1 MSTPRTFLNSEIPKL
16 SGAGTYVAWSS
27 YVGVLA
33 DAFGMRKLLSAPT
46 KGVSIDLA
54 LDSQI
59 KLALFNSLEKDALN
73 FFEAGSLMESHAYQ
87 IWEAL
92 QIQYQKVAYHDIMR
106 HRNLFMRA
114 RCDGSFPDF
123 LHALG
128 GHRSCLKALNITLDD
143 EDLKAKVFGEAPES
157 LHQLVELYQ
166 TDPYKDKSFA
176 QVSAAC
182 LSHLELIASRG
193 ELETTSAFVAHSS
206 RRCSHCKRSG
216 HEASACWV
224 LHPEQRQQYRERKAQ

>member
-73 FFEAGSLMESHAYQ
+73 FFEAGL
-87 IWEAL
+87 W
-92 QIQYQKVAYHDIMR
+92 
-106 HRNLFMRA
+106 
-114 RCDGSFPDF
+114 
-123 LHALG
+123 
-128 GHRSCLKALNITLDD
+128 
-143 EDLKAKVFGEAPES
+143 
-157 LHQLVELYQ
+157 
-166 TDPYKDKSFA
+166 
-176 QVSAAC
+176 
-182 LSHLELIASRG
+182 HLPG
-193 ELETTSAFVAHSS
+193 
-206 RRCSHCKRSG
+206 
-216 HEASACWV
+216 
-224 LHPEQRQQYRERKAQ
+224 Y